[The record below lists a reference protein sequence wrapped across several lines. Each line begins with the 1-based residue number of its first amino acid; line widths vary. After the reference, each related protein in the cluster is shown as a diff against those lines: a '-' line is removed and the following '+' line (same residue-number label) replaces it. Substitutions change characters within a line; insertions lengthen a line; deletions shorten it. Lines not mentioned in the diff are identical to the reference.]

1 MPNSSS
7 APNSSAKFAK
17 RMVFAAAAATAL
29 TAGFA
34 AVPTLMSPPASAQ
47 RIEAPAMAPPMGAPG
62 SFANLIEKVSP
73 AVVSIDVKVKVTQ
86 EEGNQEIPPE
96 MEEFLRRFGMPR
108 GETPRRPRSTEAQG
122 SGFFIAESGVVVTN
136 NHVVENATDI
146 TVKTSDGKDLKADIV
161 GRDEETDLAVLRV
174 RGGGRFPYV
183 AFDRDASKRVRV
195 GDWVVAVGNPFGLE
209 GTATAGI
216 VSAKGRRQGGSYVD
230 FMQIDAPIN
239 RGNSGGPSFDLQG
252 RVIGVNSAIYSRS
265 GDNAGIGFAI
275 PADTAANVVDQ
286 LLSSGKISRGYLGVQ
301 VQQVDETMAKSLGLD
316 GAKGALVSNVT
327 PDTPASKA
335 GLKEGDLIVS
345 INGAEVEDQRDLTR
359 KIGGLTVGKP
369 ARLDYL
375 RDGRRQTTSVVLAER
390 PTAQQLAGLDR
401 SGRMPPRDAPTQPQ
415 KASALGMDLRA
426 IAPQDRERLDLPE
439 TTVGLIIDD
448 VDDDSP
454 LTRQGVRAGMVL
466 VAADGR
472 PVRAIGDLNAAIA
485 SAKKTAKPVMLQFE
499 TRNGRRFFAAVD
511 PGQS

>member
-1 MPNSSS
+1 M
-7 APNSSAKFAK
+7 F
-17 RMVFAAAAATAL
+17 FAAAAAAAL
-29 TAGFA
+29 TAGFV
-34 AVPTLMSPPASAQ
+34 AVPTLLSPPAQAQ

-62 SFANLIEKVSP
+62 SFANLIDRVSP
-73 AVVSIDVKVKVTQ
+73 AVVSIDVKMKVTQ
-86 EEGNQEIPPE
+86 EEAGQEIPPE
-96 MEEFLRRFGMPR
+96 MEEFLRRFGMPPR
-108 GETPRRPRSTEAQG
+108 GEQQRRPRSTEAQG
-122 SGFFIAESGVVVTN
+122 SGFFISETGVVVTN

-146 TVKTSDGKDLKADIV
+146 TVKLSDGRELKADIV
-161 GRDEETDLAVLRV
+161 GRDDETDLAVLRI

-183 AFDRDASKRVRV
+183 EFDRDASKRVRV

-275 PADTAANVVDQ
+275 PADTAATVVDT
-286 LLSSGKISRGYLGVQ
+286 LLSQGRISRGYLGVQ
-301 VQQVDETMAKSLGLD
+301 VQPVDEVMAKSLGLPE
-316 GAKGALVSNVT
+316 AKGALVSNVT

-345 INGAEVEDQRDLTR
+345 INGAQVEDQRDLTR

-390 PTAQQLAGLDR
+390 PTTQQLAGLDR

-415 KASALGMDLRA
+415 KATALGMELRA
-426 IAPQDRERLDLPE
+426 ITAQDRERLDMAE

-454 LTRQGVRAGMVL
+454 LTRQGVRAGMVI
-466 VAADGR
+466 VAAEGR
-472 PVRAIGDLNAAIA
+472 PVRTIADLNTAIA
-485 SAKKTAKPVMLQFE
+485 AARKASKPVMLQFE
-499 TRNGRRFFAAVD
+499 TRNNRRFFAAVD